1 MITSRSVLVLVIPIW
16 NWYWT
21 RVLVIG
27 KFGIGHL
34 ADVFSSWLFSTV
46 CFQMCP
52 SMCPQ
57 LSHCR
62 CIFQLAGRWYWYWY
76 WIRVLVLVFG
86 KFGTGHLVDVS
97 SSWLDPRHSRND
109 LPRQIV

>member
-1 MITSRSVLVLVIPIW
+1 MHPNNTKLRRFGETNMTYDHISQRIGIGNTNLELVL
-16 NWYWT
+16 
-21 RVLVIG
+21 G

-62 CIFQLAGRWYWYWY
+62 CIFQLARIGIGIW
-76 WIRVLVLVFG
+76 
-86 KFGTGHLVDVS
+86 
-97 SSWLDPRHSRND
+97 
-109 LPRQIV
+109 